1 MQLDYQSSTSISHFS
16 AIFFIFLHL
25 LSYSN
30 VVFVPVFL
38 AFVLYVVG
46 QFCVCIKINKEEKKL
61 FNKNASEARRVSVT
75 PIIKCW
81 KAKFDNEAGI

>member
-16 AIFFIFLHL
+16 VILLIFLHL

-38 AFVLYVVG
+38 AFVLYVVD
-46 QFCVCIKINKEEKKL
+46 QFCVCIK
-61 FNKNASEARRVSVT
+61 FNRYLNPHLPVGPLIHILAIASN
-75 PIIKCW
+75 P
-81 KAKFDNEAGI
+81 